1 MLSGGVRILEGLS
14 RWLQRSG
21 QAVLAFMAL
30 TIFYDAMMR
39 YLFTAPTTW
48 SLEVNSFL
56 LVYLAIIPAADTLRR
71 GEQISISLLPDRL
84 KPRGRAALFVIISI
98 VGVAFSAIL
107 AWRGFLLAHDAWF
120 HNERVSSVFGTPMVF
135 PYAILPIGFGV
146 LAVQFLVEGL
156 RALGVASGR
165 LSPDHLQPGKAEVQE
180 SERVEL

>member
-21 QAVLAFMAL
+21 QVVLAFMAV

-48 SLEVNSFL
+48 SLEINSFL

-71 GEQISISLLPDRL
+71 GEQISISLLPDKL
-84 KPRGRAALFVIISI
+84 PLRGRAALFVVISI
-98 VGVAFSAIL
+98 VGVIFSSIL
-107 AWRGFLLAHDAWF
+107 VWRGYMLAHDAWL
-120 HNERVSSVFGTPMVF
+120 HEERVSSVFGTPMVF
-135 PYAILPIGFGV
+135 PYSILPIGFGV
-146 LAVQFLVEGL
+146 LAAQFVIDGL
-156 RALGVASGR
+156 RALGVAGGWLPPER
-165 LSPDHLQPGKAEVQE
+165 LQPGKAEARD